1 MATPK
6 VSATR
11 QTLAD
16 SWRLR
21 LEETQARYHKATE
34 RYRRL
39 LQEQPD
45 GMSHDPKGALA
56 LARQAE
62 SQALAEYC
70 RVLRAFA
77 ELTVNGEVPEERFA
91 ADSESL

>member
-1 MATPK
+1 MATPEAF
-6 VSATR
+6 ATC
-11 QTLAD
+11 QTRED

-21 LEETQARYHKATE
+21 LEETEARYQKATE

-45 GMSHDPKGALA
+45 ATPYDPRAALA

-62 SQALAEYC
+62 SEALSEYS
-70 RVLRAFA
+70 RIPRAFT
-77 ELTVNGEVPEERFA
+77 ELTVNGKVRSA
-91 ADSESL
+91 AGSDSL